1 MGLHYKII
9 SSINSISLLCQVWLL
24 GTPWT
29 GTYQVPH
36 PWISPGKNT
45 GAGYHSLLK
54 VISLTQG
61 SNPGLLHCRKI
72 LYHPIHQGSP
82 QLSIFLKFFIIK
94 CCGEIWAVVISE
106 YQNIKWHQHFFCSER
121 KEISFR
127 EKGSWA
133 PTQLGDTAATLHSA
147 WLNTSALGKGLLMP
161 LPEALSP
168 SWALVWEKGAVTAY
182 FAGLIS

>member
-45 GAGYHSLLK
+45 GVGYHSLLQ

-72 LYHPIHQGSP
+72 LYHLIHQGSP

-106 YQNIKWHQHFFCSER
+106 YVLSNDTSTSSAQRGRRSASGR
-121 KEISFR
+121 KDLGR
-127 EKGSWA
+127 PLSWE
-133 PTQLGDTAATLHSA
+133 TQLPLFILLDLTLLL
-147 WLNTSALGKGLLMP
+147 WGKDCSCLCLK
-161 LPEALSP
+161 L
-168 SWALVWEKGAVTAY
+168 
-182 FAGLIS
+182 